1 MDRKTT
7 IIALFALVVSIEASA
22 QVETSE
28 HHLPTTTSDNLPVH
42 PNQQLMT
49 DSLNFLP
56 KAIEN
61 AYQHKNDMTDYRT
74 KNYTTPT
81 NLSVKPFW
89 LWNNTNISVHGITG
103 QMPGLMDM
111 ATGTISLNHNAG
123 RLHFSALAVANKY
136 WMPMQSNLYTQYG
149 FGGTIG
155 YDLSENVTLHTFG
168 YYYANNPLVAPAF
181 SPYISTTAFGGYADI
196 QLSERF
202 GTEVGVRRYVNPMT
216 GRWTTE
222 PIVTPYIK
230 VGKVSIGLPVG
241 GLLKSLVWG
250 DNDNP
255 TRVRPPLSQPKKR

>member
-1 MDRKTT
+1 MDKKTT
-7 IIALFALVVSIEASA
+7 IIALFGLVVSMEASA

-28 HHLPTTTSDNLPVH
+28 QSLPATTSENLPVYLE
-42 PNQQLMT
+42 QQPMV
-49 DSLNFLP
+49 DSLNFRQ
-56 KAIEN
+56 N
-61 AYQHKNDMTDYRT
+61 AYQHEKDMTNYRT
-74 KNYTTPT
+74 MNYTTPT
-81 NLSVKPFW
+81 NLTVKPFW
-89 LWNNTNISVHGITG
+89 LWNNTNISVSGRTA
-103 QMPGLMDM
+103 QMPGLMEL

-123 RLHFSALAVANKY
+123 RLHLSALAIANKY

-155 YDLSENVTLHTFG
+155 YDLGENVVLHAFG

-181 SPYISTTAFGGYADI
+181 SPYVSTTTFGGYADMQI
-196 QLSERF
+196 SERF

-230 VGKVSIGLPVG
+230 VGKIGIGLPVG